1 MMKKPLL
8 PRRND
13 DDYDWSLLLYDDK
26 VVVVVNAITTVN
38 IGTTRR
44 VAASR
49 AYASYSKEMMTSDAP
64 PATARFGME
73 TNPKETRYSS
83 Y

>member
-1 MMKKPLL
+1 MLKKPLL
-8 PRRND
+8 PRRN

-26 VVVVVNAITTVN
+26 VVVVVNAITVN

-49 AYASYSKEMMTSDAP
+49 AYASYSKEMTSDAP
-64 PATARFGME
+64 LLLLALEWKSEG
-73 TNPKETRYSS
+73 NYISYSS

>member
-8 PRRND
+8 PRRN

-26 VVVVVNAITTVN
+26 VVVVVNAITVN

-64 PATARFGME
+64 LLLLALEWKSEG
-73 TNPKETRYSS
+73 N
-83 Y
+83 